1 MIDLLNFYFILANFS
16 LPDTGEE
23 KIFAEVIFPDLD
35 KEAATKLVEEYNK
48 VININFFIKI
58 IQINYLHGI
67 KSDYDYNILFI
78 ISDCQ
83 RKRFW

>member
-1 MIDLLNFYFILANFS
+1 MFKRIPRNSFEKLVFNFCRREFTLIDLLNFYFILANFS

-48 VININFFIKI
+48 VININCF
-58 IQINYLHGI
+58 Y
-67 KSDYDYNILFI
+67 
-78 ISDCQ
+78 
-83 RKRFW
+83 

>member
-48 VININFFIKI
+48 VININCF
-58 IQINYLHGI
+58 Y
-67 KSDYDYNILFI
+67 
-78 ISDCQ
+78 
-83 RKRFW
+83 